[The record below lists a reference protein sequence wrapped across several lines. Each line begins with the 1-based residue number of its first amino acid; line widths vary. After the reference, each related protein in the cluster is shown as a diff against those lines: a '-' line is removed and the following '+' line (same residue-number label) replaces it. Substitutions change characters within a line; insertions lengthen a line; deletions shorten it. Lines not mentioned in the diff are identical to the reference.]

1 LFKDNGMC
9 NYANQLVGT
18 EYYWPHV

>member
-9 NYANQLVGT
+9 NYAIQLVGT